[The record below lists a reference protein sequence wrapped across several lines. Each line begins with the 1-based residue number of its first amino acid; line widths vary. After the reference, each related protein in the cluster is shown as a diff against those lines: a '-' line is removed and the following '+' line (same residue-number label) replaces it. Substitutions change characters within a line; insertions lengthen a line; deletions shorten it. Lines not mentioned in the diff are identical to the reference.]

1 MKIYFKKKVSL
12 IIILILFYF
21 VYTPLFIYKEIYN
34 NIGYN
39 YDLNETLFQAAKH
52 SHYFVSN
59 SHNGI
64 LTQKIPYKINK
75 NPELSVIIPMFNSEK
90 YIKRAILS
98 VQNQNYTNFELIIIN
113 DCSID
118 NSIKI
123 VNKLSRTDKRIK
135 IINNIKNMGLF
146 YSRCIGVLESKGKY
160 ILPLD
165 SDDMYLVHDTLYF
178 TSIELKKNNIDF
190 LMFRGI
196 LSFNYS
202 NFFINKDLKLF
213 RDDIKRNEIIYQ
225 PSIGKNCYMQCSLQA
240 TCIFHKLYRKAINVY
255 GKIHLYD
262 HITYFED
269 CIMNYIIHQ
278 YAESFEKYI
287 KIGYLYIYRESSSSH
302 TESYI
307 NKIKSQI
314 YYIEVLYNYSK
325 YSKENRLLGIR
336 DLIDLMKTKH
346 FKEAIEDQKIKALLN
361 SLLDLIKLD
370 KSVSTKNKT
379 FIELGIA

>member
-39 YDLNETLFQAAKH
+39 YDLNETLLQAAKH
-52 SHYFVSN
+52 SHYFVNN

-64 LTQKIPYKINK
+64 LTQKIPYEINK

-118 NSIKI
+118 NSNKI

-135 IINNIKNMGLF
+135 IINNIKHMGQF
-146 YSRCIGVLESKGKY
+146 YSRCIGVLKSKGKY

-178 TSIELKKNNIDF
+178 TSIELKKNKVDF
-190 LMFRGI
+190 LIFRGI
-196 LSFNYS
+196 RSLNYS

-213 RDDIKRNEIIYQ
+213 RGHIKRNEIIYQ
-225 PSIGKNCYMQCSLQA
+225 PSIGKNCYMKCSLQA
-240 TCIFHKLYRKAINVY
+240 TCIFYKLYRKVINVY

-278 YAESFEKYI
+278 YAESCEKFI

-302 TESYI
+302 SEFYI
-307 NKIKSQI
+307 NKIKSKI

-336 DLIDLMKTKH
+336 DLIDLMKEKH
-346 FKEAIEDQKIKALLN
+346 FKEAIEDQKIKSLLN
-361 SLLDLIKLD
+361 SLVDLIRLD
-370 KSVSTKNKT
+370 KSISTKNKT